1 MNNEQTRQ
9 CCDEL
14 ADELSYKLRAEE
26 LIKTMRCLMP
36 ARRQQEKFRF
46 RRITGYVST
55 TRYLITA
62 DYGFTYKRNKL
73 LESDKIVIDKKT
85 IPFVN
90 KRYLLTLE
98 EI

>member
-1 MNNEQTRQ
+1 VFNA
-9 CCDEL
+9 C
-14 ADELSYKLRAEE
+14 
-26 LIKTMRCLMP
+26 
-36 ARRQQEKFRF
+36 QEAIGEIQVPKNYW
-46 RRITGYVST
+46 YVST